1 MDFAAELFGISGD
14 IRKEKTM
21 GATFWDTVAGLKFT
35 SVTVPKLI
43 NKIER
48 LNNNLEKIINS
59 KDNDVCSDR
68 EKY

>member
-1 MDFAAELFGISGD
+1 
-14 IRKEKTM
+14 M

-43 NKIER
+43 NEIER

-59 KDNDVCSDR
+59 KDNDVCSDQ
-68 EKY
+68 EKS